1 MLPSSSLVKG
11 IALVLCLLG
20 TTGDPLEQ
28 ILGHREQ
35 SEKPSCGRAHLR
47 AIDGAEWLRRG
58 LRTHAVDRKGA
69 HIASSATKDHLE

>member
-28 ILGHREQ
+28 IQGHRDSQKNHPAEGPACAQ
-35 SEKPSCGRAHLR
+35 STAHNGYGVVFELMPEIEK
-47 AIDGAEWLRRG
+47 G
-58 LRTHAVDRKGA
+58 LTLLPPPQR
-69 HIASSATKDHLE
+69 DHLE